1 MDAFPQLT
9 KLTHQWRV
17 LGIDPLSPWMA
28 IPAAELIGIV
38 ALALATRRRPAL
50 RVLLALTTL
59 VLTAAYL
66 IWRGAA
72 TGVWSPWGDALAWAL
87 LLAGECLG
95 FLQQVIFLLTM
106 APTYSR
112 TVPEW
117 PEGRPLPTVDVFVTT
132 YDEPLSVLRR
142 TLTAC
147 TYIDYPAG
155 RLAVHVLD
163 DGARPEVAALVA
175 RLGLRYITRPTH
187 EHAKAG
193 NINHALGVS
202 DGELVLML
210 DADMVPKSFILRRL
224 VRDFSAP
231 NIGFVQAPQAFFNA
245 DPFQFNLG
253 VHRQIPGEQD
263 FFMRKQLR
271 ARERLGAVMYVGS
284 NALFSRAA
292 LADIGGFA
300 TGSITEDVLTGMLL
314 QAHGYRCTYA
324 DEVVATGLAAETFAE
339 MLIQRVRW
347 CRGSIQS
354 ARLANP
360 LTVPGLTPAQRLQ
373 YLSGL
378 LYWFT
383 SLQKLLY
390 LLMPVLYLDFGI
402 LALHATFAGL
412 VTFWLPSFVASL
424 LAFSAVAGG
433 HRTPFWSHLYDI
445 ALTPVLSRAVIAE
458 LLGWRMPRFR
468 VTRKG
473 LQTAGFQVV
482 GAVFWPLAVLG
493 GLTAAGLWRGL
504 GDMATGWVPGAAAAA
519 TMGETAVLL
528 NFFWAVVNLAGIS
541 VALVVSVDRPRR
553 RAGERVELRLP
564 ALLDAEGWRIAG
576 ETRDVGEGGALVE
589 LTRLPPP
596 LHGPVQVVL
605 GPRPPTAGGY
615 GTEGGV
621 AVAAEVV
628 HQEARRRKVLV
639 GLRFQPLEQAQYA
652 RLVRLI
658 FDSPEAGAPPR
669 PSPWW
674 LTAAARTWL
683 VRTVRARRRE
693 TRAACRIPVQWCYD
707 PRPASALDAEGPDA
721 TRRDAP
727 WRPGLCRDLSWSG
740 ALFQLR
746 LPLRNRPP
754 LPAGGAVVR
763 LRFLSARDASPLEAV
778 VVRRRHS
785 WGRATVHLRWREPKA
800 AAETVRALLAATNA
814 MPDGEGAATMGLPA
828 GAPPGRAE
836 QMQ

>member
-1 MDAFPQLT
+1 MDAFLA
-9 KLTHQWRV
+9 LTHQWRV
-17 LGIDPLSPWMA
+17 VGLGPLSPWMTV
-28 IPAAELIGIV
+28 PAVELVGIV
-38 ALALATRRRPAL
+38 AVALATRRRPTL
-50 RVLLALTTL
+50 RVPLALTTL
-59 VLTAAYL
+59 LLTAAYL
-66 IWRGAA
+66 IWRGVA
-72 TGVWSPWGDALAWAL
+72 TGVWNPWGDALAWAL
-87 LLAGECLG
+87 LFAGEWLG
-95 FLQQVIFLLTM
+95 FFQQVVFLLTM

-117 PEGRPLPTVDVFVTT
+117 PAGRPLPTVDVFVAT
-132 YDEPLSVLRR
+132 YDEPLPVLRR

-147 TYIDYPAG
+147 AYIDYPAG

-163 DGARPEVAALVA
+163 DGARPEVAALAA
-175 RLGLRYITRPTH
+175 RLGLRYIARPTH

-193 NINHALGVS
+193 NLNHALGVS
-202 DGELVLML
+202 GGELVLML

-231 NIGFVQAPQAFFNA
+231 NLGFVQAPQAFFNA

-253 VHRQIPGEQD
+253 VRRHVPGEQD
-263 FFMRKQLR
+263 FFMRNQLR

-314 QAHGYRCTYA
+314 QAHGYRCAYA

-339 MLIQRVRW
+339 MLSQRVRW
-347 CRGSIQS
+347 CRGSLQA

-360 LTVPGLTPAQRLQ
+360 LTLPGLTPAQRLQ

-433 HRTPFWSHLYDI
+433 RRTPFWSHLHDI

-458 LLGWRMPRFR
+458 LLGWRRPRFR

-473 LQTAGFQVV
+473 LQTPGFRVV
-482 GAVFWPLAVLG
+482 GSVFWPLAVLA
-493 GLTAAGLWRGL
+493 GLTAVGLWRGL
-504 GDMATGWVPGAAAAA
+504 GDLSTGRVPGGPAAT

-528 NFFWAVVNLAGIS
+528 NLFWAVLNLAGIA
-541 VALVVSVDRPRR
+541 VALVVSVDRPRL
-553 RAGERVELRLP
+553 RAAERVELRLP

-589 LTRLPPP
+589 LARVPPP
-596 LHGPVQVVL
+596 LHGPVRVVL
-605 GPRPPTAGGY
+605 GPRSPTAGGH
-615 GTEGGV
+615 GSEGGATV
-621 AVAAEVV
+621 VAEVV
-628 HQEARRRKVLV
+628 RQEVRRGRVLV
-639 GLRFQPLEQAQYA
+639 GLRFHPLTQAQYA
-652 RLVRLI
+652 LLVRLI
-658 FDSPEAGAPPR
+658 FDSPEAVAPPR
-669 PSPWW
+669 PSARW
-674 LTAAARTWL
+674 LAAAARTWL
-683 VRTVRARRRE
+683 VRPVQARRRE
-693 TRAACRIPVQWCYD
+693 TRAACRLPVQWCAA
-707 PRPASALDAEGPDA
+707 PGPASALDAEGQDA
-721 TRRDAP
+721 PRRDAP
-727 WRPGLCRDLSWSG
+727 WRPGLCRDLSWGG
-740 ALFQLR
+740 ALLQPQ
-746 LPLRNRPP
+746 LPLWNRPP
-754 LPAGGAVVR
+754 LPAGGEGVR
-763 LRFLSARDASPLEAV
+763 LRFLLGRDTGPLEAV

-785 WGRATVHLRWREPKA
+785 WGLAAVHLRWREPEA
-800 AAETVRALLAATNA
+800 AAETVRSLLAGMRG
-814 MPDGEGAATMGLPA
+814 MPGGGGAAMLAAAA
-828 GAPPGRAE
+828 GAPRGQAE
-836 QMQ
+836 QMPRPR